1 MRYRIDQDQ
10 LWEFLA
16 RQARLVERLPV
27 EAAEAAADGYSDGL
41 DDSEREA
48 VWLAAGIAT
57 FIGQAIA
64 DEPERF
70 MSRRPSAPPSSEGR
84 RRDDDNGDNGLPDR
98 GREVA
103 ALVRAVAGR
112 MGRCRARRRAARG
125 LLGWGDDRRGRT
137 RLEGRAAS
145 ARSGARQP
153 GRRRAVAGSGAARRG
168 ERAQRHARR

>member
-1 MRYRIDQDQ
+1 MRYRIDQDH

-64 DEPERF
+64 DAPERF
-70 MSRRPSAPPSSEGR
+70 IVE
-84 RRDDDNGDNGLPDR
+84 
-98 GREVA
+98 A
-103 ALVRAVAGR
+103 AE
-112 MGRCRARRRAARG
+112 RAAAWRPR
-125 LLGWGDDRRGRT
+125 LPELRTIRETASRFVSPTRRIGV
-137 RLEGRAAS
+137 GM
-145 ARSGARQP
+145 
-153 GRRRAVAGSGAARRG
+153 
-168 ERAQRHARR
+168 